1 MLKTQINLKSYM
13 LKNVQT
19 CTTRTQKAHI
29 ENRLRSIKYALNKH
43 EKEGGLAFNFK
54 QNLK

>member
-19 CTTRTQKAHI
+19 CTKKTQKAHI
-29 ENRLRSIKYALNKH
+29 ENTLRSIKYALNKH
-43 EKEGGLAFNFK
+43 EKEGETCI
-54 QNLK
+54 